1 MEEEGIVTQKH
12 DTKYIFITGGVVSG
26 SGKGI
31 TAASIGAILKAR
43 GLRVNIQ
50 KMDPYFN
57 FDAGTLNPAEHG
69 EVFVTQD
76 GAETDLDLGHY
87 ERFLDQQ
94 LTRQSS
100 VMSGQVYAKVFADE
114 RDGAFLGKTV
124 QVIPHITDEYQRR
137 IQEAGKGFDI
147 MITEVG
153 GTIGDYES
161 LAVIDAL
168 RQFKR
173 RVGAENVLYAHV
185 VFLPYLEASKELKSK
200 PAQNSVRD
208 LREVGIQPD
217 ILAVRTDHPIKAS
230 IFEKLSQFC
239 DVDKEAIVGL
249 PTAKTV
255 YEVPL
260 RMEESGIGEYIC
272 KRLGVSCRKPDL
284 KGWESLVETIMSD
297 MPEVRI
303 GIVAKYL
310 EHEDTYLSVVEALR
324 AAAWAEGHKLVFD
337 WIDAEKLTESTKPL
351 EAVDGILV
359 PGGFGQ
365 RGVEGKI
372 VAAQY
377 AREHGVPYLGICLGL
392 QVAVIEFA
400 RHVAGLTGAHSTE
413 FDKESAHPVVHIM
426 PEQIGVQLGG
436 SMRLGDYD
444 TSLEAG
450 SLAEELYAS
459 DHIVERHRHRYEV
472 NNDYRDLIES
482 KGMQISG
489 TSYGGQLVEIV
500 ELPNHPYY
508 IASQFHPEFLSRPR
522 RPHPLFSG
530 LIRASIGSLPA
541 KHEQVTIDRNT
552 KRSKTNNS

>member
-1 MEEEGIVTQKH
+1 MTQKN

-137 IQEAGKGFDI
+137 ILEAGKGFDI

-284 KGWESLVETIMSD
+284 SGWQSLVETIMSD

-303 GIVAKYL
+303 GVVAKYL

-324 AAAWAEGHKLVFD
+324 AAAWAEGRKLVFD

-351 EAVDGILV
+351 TVVDGILV

-400 RHVAGLTGAHSTE
+400 RHVAGLSGAHSTE
-413 FDKESAHPVVHIM
+413 FDKDSAHPVVHIM

-450 SLAEELYAS
+450 SLAEELYVS
-459 DHIVERHRHRYEV
+459 EHIVERHRHRYEV
-472 NNDYRDLIES
+472 NNDYRDLIER
-482 KGMQISG
+482 KGLQISG

-508 IASQFHPEFLSRPR
+508 IASQFHPEFLSRPG
-522 RPHPLFSG
+522 RPHPLFTG
-530 LIRASIGSLPA
+530 LIRASIGALPP
-541 KHEQVTIDRNT
+541 KHEQVTIDKNT